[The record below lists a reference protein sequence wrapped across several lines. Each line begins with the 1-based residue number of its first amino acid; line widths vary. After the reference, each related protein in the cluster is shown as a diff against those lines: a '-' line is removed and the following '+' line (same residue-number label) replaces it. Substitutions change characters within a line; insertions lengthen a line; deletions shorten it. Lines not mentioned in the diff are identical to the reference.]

1 MSIRKTIGGDRL
13 GSGKKMKVDLK
24 SYERSTHDLSHAW
37 RSTMAAG
44 TLVPFLSKPILPG
57 STWDID
63 LNVDVRTHPTIG
75 PLFGSYKVQMD
86 LFLVPMRLYIARLH
100 NNESGL
106 GMDMKNV
113 HIPQLELYSNW
124 RKDNFLKN
132 GDNSQINPSS
142 LLSYLGIR
150 GVGVPDEPRRE
161 TNTVVWRTFNAIPY
175 LAYWE
180 IYKNYYANQQEEIG
194 AYINTPTQADIL
206 QAIVWETD
214 PLIDGVPLP
223 YGNTG
228 GDPVNDFYMD
238 VPIGGGV
245 GILYNNVTEPEKVN
259 VNDIYLYIGT
269 NTTPWSVS
277 ASELFTVEK
286 VYDDNTNTLQ
296 VNYIN
301 NRTRSYRV
309 WSYTRTDIKEGLPTI
324 DTFPLKNIDLMKR
337 EILTKDYSSPLIIG
351 RNSLEPYNQILLEEE
366 DRSKPQKA
374 EFNQQSL
381 ALKTYQ
387 NDIFNNW
394 MNTEWIDG
402 ENGINSITAVQIVDD
417 KLEIPSLI
425 LARKVFNV
433 LNRIALSG
441 GTYDDW
447 LEVTY
452 DHQRVGRFES
462 PAYMGGLIKEL
473 VFEEVISQSAG
484 AFEGEQQPLGTLAG
498 QGRMSSKHKG
508 GKVVIKTDE
517 PAYVIGLISITPRID
532 YSQGNDWDVNL
543 KNMDEL
549 HKPELDAIGF
559 QDLITDQMAW
569 FDTIQDEPQ
578 NKLIFKSAGKQ
589 PAWINY
595 QTAVNKTKGNFAVNG
610 NQMWMTLNR
619 MYEIDPDTLGIKD
632 LTSYI
637 DPVKYNHVFA
647 HTTRDAQNF
656 WVNAGIGITARQKM
670 SAKVMPNL

>member
-324 DTFPLKNIDLMKR
+324 DTLPLKNIDLMKR

-452 DHQRVGRFES
+452 DHQRVGRF
-462 PAYMGGLIKEL
+462 
-473 VFEEVISQSAG
+473 
-484 AFEGEQQPLGTLAG
+484 
-498 QGRMSSKHKG
+498 
-508 GKVVIKTDE
+508 
-517 PAYVIGLISITPRID
+517 
-532 YSQGNDWDVNL
+532 
-543 KNMDEL
+543 
-549 HKPELDAIGF
+549 
-559 QDLITDQMAW
+559 
-569 FDTIQDEPQ
+569 
-578 NKLIFKSAGKQ
+578 
-589 PAWINY
+589 
-595 QTAVNKTKGNFAVNG
+595 
-610 NQMWMTLNR
+610 
-619 MYEIDPDTLGIKD
+619 
-632 LTSYI
+632 
-637 DPVKYNHVFA
+637 
-647 HTTRDAQNF
+647 
-656 WVNAGIGITARQKM
+656 
-670 SAKVMPNL
+670 